1 MALMKKLPTMWMC
14 PHCGAMIPA
23 DDVNVATDVALCR
36 ACGQVSRFS
45 ALVNAEEEE
54 QVNLD
59 EIPERVKVRKTIR
72 GLEVS
77 CRTGR
82 GAVWF
87 FIFFAVFWNGIV
99 GIFVTQV
106 ISGFF
111 SNDGPDWGLALF
123 LIPFLLLGLGVIAAV
138 IYMLFGGMRLTL
150 NPGKGELFYGVGEIG
165 RRKNFLLS
173 KKTTIKIQGISIY
186 QNGRNLGEIVVKQP
200 EGGGASL
207 KFGAML
213 DDDKVLNYLMAMLKA
228 MRA

>member
-1 MALMKKLPTMWMC
+1 MKKLPTTWQC
-14 PHCGAMIPA
+14 SHCGAVIPA
-23 DDVNVATDVALCR
+23 EDVNVATDVALCR
-36 ACGQVSRFS
+36 SCGQASRFS
-45 ALVNAEEEE
+45 DLVKLEEEE

-59 EIPERVKVRKTIR
+59 EIPKRVQVQKTMR

-77 CRTGR
+77 CKTRQA
-82 GAVWF
+82 AVWF

-111 SNDGPDWGLALF
+111 SADGPDWGLALF
-123 LIPFLLLGLGVIAAV
+123 LIPFVLLGLGVIATV

-165 RRKNFLLS
+165 RRKSFVLS
-173 KKTTIKIQGISIY
+173 KKTRIEIRMSSIN
-186 QNGRNLGEIVVKQP
+186 QNGRNLEEIAVEQP
-200 EGGGASL
+200 EGKPL

-213 DDDKVLNYLMAMLKA
+213 DDDNVLDYLVAMLKA
-228 MRA
+228 MRE